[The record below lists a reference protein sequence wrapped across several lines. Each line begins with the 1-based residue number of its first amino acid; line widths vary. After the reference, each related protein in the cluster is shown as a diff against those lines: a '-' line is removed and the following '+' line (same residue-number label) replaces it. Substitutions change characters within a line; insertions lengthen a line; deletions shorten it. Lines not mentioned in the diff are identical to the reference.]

1 MNQLGAQQMQ
11 TEIYCVRHNIREAED
26 KIQTPYDEI
35 GKKSTAAIF
44 IIFCYIYDLLR
55 PIHSSTKTQNQR

>member
-26 KIQTPYDEI
+26 KE
-35 GKKSTAAIF
+35 F
-44 IIFCYIYDLLR
+44 IADSIR
-55 PIHSSTKTQNQR
+55 